1 MIEIAIDGT
10 AASGKGTLGKKLSDK
25 YSFPYLDTGMLYR
38 KVAHELIKNNKVDTT
53 GLEKTSCDFAMTLNL
68 KELKN
73 KNLRTE
79 DVSKLASK
87 IATFHN
93 LRKILN
99 KKQKEFNNSNKKKF
113 GGCILDGRDIG
124 TTILPNADFKF
135 FITASLEVRAK
146 RRLLEKNISF
156 LHENDEK
163 CMLQT
168 FMNNMKERDRLDSN
182 RKISPLVPAKDAYV
196 IDTTLINAE
205 ELLSKVV
212 DIIERKK

>member
-10 AASGKGTLGKKLSDK
+10 AASGKGTLGKKLSNK

-38 KVAHELIKNNKVDTT
+38 KVALELIKNNKVNTT
-53 GLEKTSCDFAMTLNL
+53 GLEKTSCDFAMILNL

-73 KNLRTE
+73 TNLRTE

-87 IATFHN
+87 IATFPS

-99 KKQKEFNNSNKKKF
+99 NKQKEFNNLNKKKF

-124 TTILPNADFKF
+124 TTILPNANFKF

-168 FMNNMKERDRLDSN
+168 FMNNMKERDKLDSN

-196 IDTTLINAE
+196 IDTTSINPE

>member
-10 AASGKGTLGKKLSDK
+10 AASGKGTLGKKLSNK
-25 YSFPYLDTGMLYR
+25 YSFPYLDTGLLYR
-38 KVAHELIKNNKVDTT
+38 KVALELIKENKVYTT
-53 GLEKTSCDFAMTLNL
+53 ELEQTSCDFAKILNF

-73 KNLRTE
+73 TNLRTE
-79 DVSKLASK
+79 DVAKLASK
-87 IATFHN
+87 IATFPD

-99 KKQKEFNNSNKKKF
+99 NKQKEFNNSSKKKF

-163 CMLQT
+163 CMLQSLI
-168 FMNNMKERDRLDSN
+168 NNMRERDNLDGM
-182 RKISPLVPAKDAYV
+182 RKISPLVPAKDAHI
-196 IDTTLINAE
+196 IDTSSINAQ
-205 ELLSKVV
+205 ELLLIVTN
-212 DIIERKK
+212 IIEGKK

>member
-10 AASGKGTLGKKLSDK
+10 AASGKGTLGKKLSNK
-25 YSFPYLDTGMLYR
+25 YNFPYLDTGILYR
-38 KVAHELIKNNKVDTT
+38 KVAYKLIKNNLINPEK
-53 GLEKTSCDFAMTLNL
+53 LEEHCYGFARNL
-68 KELKN
+68 TFRELKD
-73 KNLRTE
+73 KKLRTE
-79 DVSKLASK
+79 SVAKLASK
-87 IATFHN
+87 IATFPN
-93 LRKILN
+93 LRRILN
-99 KKQKEFNNSNKKKF
+99 NKQKEFTNLSKKKY

-196 IDTTLINAE
+196 IDTTSINPE